1 MKNTMNPQVLKSKSR
16 QQFGKFDDVN
26 HNTKEIL
33 TGGRNLF
40 EMLQDVGMVYF
51 DWNIK
56 QFVTDHV
63 SETSRHIYLYIH

>member
-51 DWNIK
+51 D
-56 QFVTDHV
+56 
-63 SETSRHIYLYIH
+63 